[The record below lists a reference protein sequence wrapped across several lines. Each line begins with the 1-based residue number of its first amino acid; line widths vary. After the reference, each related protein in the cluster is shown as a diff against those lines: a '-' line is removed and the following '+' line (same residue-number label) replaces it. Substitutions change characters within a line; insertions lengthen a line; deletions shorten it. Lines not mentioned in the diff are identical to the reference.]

1 MSSAAAHS
9 GDPYAGHGSQSGFGY
24 SQNQPPPY
32 MQPPDTPSR
41 SSYYPSKTAATEQ
54 TSSGFYDRGMSTSRR
69 NPKNWSR
76 KCWIILA
83 IVSIIV
89 IVIVIVVAVVVTR
102 ENRYPNYSKL
112 QYNLVD
118 TFSGT
123 NFFDNFD
130 YFTGYD
136 PAAGF
141 VQ

>member
-1 MSSAAAHS
+1 M
-9 GDPYAGHGSQSGFGY
+9 
-24 SQNQPPPY
+24 
-32 MQPPDTPSR
+32 
-41 SSYYPSKTAATEQ
+41 EQ
-54 TSSGFYDRGMSTSRR
+54 TSGFYGRGMATSRR

-76 KCWIILA
+76 KCWIIVA
-83 IVSIIV
+83 IVSVIV
-89 IVIVIVVAVVVTR
+89 LVIVIVVAVVVSR

-118 TFSGT
+118 TFSGS